1 MKILYKVLAAWLCVA
16 GFVFAGEA
24 AQVQLFS
31 PQGAAK
37 EVRQVT
43 VRFSEPMVPLG
54 DPRLEDPF
62 SIECTEKGKGRWVDG
77 KNWVY
82 DFEQDLPAGVVCEFK
97 IKSDLKTLAEET
109 LSGPRSFSFNTGG
122 PAVRASRPEEGSQR
136 IDERQVFIFS
146 LDAEPEAASVLKQVY
161 CSVEGVQERVGLRL
175 VQGPEKEKLFKELK
189 VKNDPAPTLV
199 FQCRQTFPPESEV
212 KIIWGRG
219 VKAASGVS
227 TTADQ
232 VLAFKTRKPFLAK
245 LSGKKEKPVSGF
257 IPLLPMT
264 LTFSAPVTWDTVR
277 EIRLKS
283 QGGKIWKPKK
293 REESGPTVDRV
304 VFEGPFPEDQS
315 FTLHLPKNIT
325 DDSGRPLTNQ
335 DKFPLTVKTDRY
347 PSLAKFASRFG
358 IIESKETPLL
368 PVTVRNLEAEVTA
381 WMTGSKEPP
390 EAGGVKAKEV
400 DPRQGL
406 QAGSAIPPNAPETV
420 KGDIQS
426 ADRNIKGR
434 FLQIRGNEEEKI
446 IEWLNVLRTAKRKTS
461 LLKGREKIQ
470 KLALPKPGGPKE
482 FEVLGIPLKAP
493 GFYVVELESEILGS
507 RLLAKPAPMYVPAA
521 ALVTNLSAHFKWGQA
536 SSLVWVTSLDKGEP
550 VQEASITL
558 RDCAGKRLWMGK
570 TDTLGLARIT
580 VPLPSEDSLRRC
592 SDKQEVEE
600 YTPVLSGL
608 RGGIF
613 VFAKAGQDLTFTH
626 SSWNQGI
633 EPWRFNVPTGTSADR
648 GSVLAH
654 TVFDRTLFRAGEE
667 VHMKHV
673 VRRRSQR
680 GLFIPAE
687 IMELKEL
694 VVEQAGS
701 NQPTVFPLKWR
712 TNGTAETVFKIPEK
726 ARLGTYEVYL
736 ATPSDPARSGSGQ
749 RIYGGSFRVEEFRVP
764 LMKAVIQGPREPL
777 VNAREL
783 EVDLAVSFLSGGGAA
798 DLPVKIRMEIQPKS
812 INFPDYEEAI
822 FSNGGVKTGLEKFE
836 RSEEGSSSQFD
847 EEDEGQGDAGSKQKR
862 KLLQTRELTLD
873 KQGGART
880 RLSGLPVADTP
891 LDLLAELEFRDP
903 NGEMQTVATRISTY
917 PSPWLVGITSGIR
930 EPSASSLSYQV
941 VVLDLKGRPRA
952 NVEVKTTL
960 FQRKTYSHRKRLAG
974 GFYAYEHVTEIKEIG
989 PHFRGQTDQNG
1000 ILYGEGPSSVTGP
1013 VLIQA
1018 EVTGETVSRS
1028 LAHREFWIPG
1038 KDDLWSEARNDDRID
1053 ILPDKKQ
1060 WEPGEQA
1067 RFQVKMPFREA
1078 TALITVEREGVL
1090 EAAIRKLSRVNP
1102 FVEIPVK
1109 ENYAPNVFVS
1119 ALVVRGRVPGS
1130 RPTAT
1135 FDPGKPAYK
1144 LGLTEI
1150 RVGWKAHELKVE
1162 VLPDKKIYTPRETV
1176 AVRLKVK
1183 TADGKTPPPGSEAA
1197 VAVVDEGLLELKP
1210 NESWKLLEA
1219 MMKRAGCDVETA
1231 TAQMMVIGKRHFG
1244 RKALPHGGGGGRQL
1258 TRELFDTLLYWKGV
1272 VPLDENGEAA
1282 VKFPLNDSLTSFRIT
1297 AVVNGGEGFFGTGG
1311 TTIRATQELMILS
1324 GIPPLVR
1331 EGDRF
1336 LAGFTIRNASSREMR
1351 IEAALSVKEGAAGKA
1366 LESVRET
1373 IPAGEAKEIGWEVTA
1388 PLGIEKEDY
1397 EAFIQEIGGT
1407 AQDRVKVSQKV
1418 APAVTVRSF
1427 QATLFQLKE
1436 PVGLEVEM
1444 PGEAIPGRG
1453 GTRLALKP
1461 KLLEGLGGLTEYM
1474 KKYPYLC
1481 LEQKLS
1487 KAIVARE
1494 KEGWRS
1500 LMAELPSYL
1509 DDQGLAKYFPNM
1521 KQGSEVLTA
1530 YVLAISHEAGQE
1542 IPAPLRKQ
1550 MVQGLKAFIEGRVIR
1565 QSAWPAA
1572 DLTIRKLSAVEA
1584 LSRYGEAHSGLLN
1597 TIVPEPP
1604 LWPASAVLDWINV
1617 LERVKDF
1624 PERLKKL
1631 KEAEQNLRS
1640 RLNLQGTL
1648 LGLSTEKT
1656 DNLWWLMASPDT
1668 NAVRALL
1675 TTLPLKGWKED
1686 HPRMVRGLLER
1697 MKRGHWDTTPA
1708 NAWGLLALEKFG
1720 ALHESAPVTGVTEA
1734 TFLNK
1739 TGSVDWTKTPSG
1751 GEIAFPWGKKKETLQ
1766 IAHKGSGSPWAFVT
1780 SRAALPLKQPFF
1792 SGYTIKKTLI
1802 PVEQKTKGLWSKGDV
1817 IRVRLELESQ
1827 ADRTW
1832 VVVSDPIPG
1841 GAMILGSGLGRDSSL
1856 LSGDEQERGR
1866 VWETFRERSLEA
1878 LRVYFELVLKGKWT
1892 VEYTLRLNNEGL
1904 FYLPETRAEAL
1915 YSPEMFGELPN
1926 RKMEV
1931 KR

>member
-1 MKILYKVLAAWLCVA
+1 MKILFKVLVAWMCYG
-16 GFVFAGEA
+16 GFVLAGEA

-37 EVRQVT
+37 EIRQVT

-62 SIECTEKGKGRWVDG
+62 SIECPEKGRGRWVDG

-97 IKSDLKTLAEET
+97 IKPDVKTLAGQT

-122 PAVRASRPEEGSQR
+122 PAVRFSRPEEGSRR

-146 LDAEPEAASVLKQVY
+146 LDAEPEAASVLKEAY

-175 VQGPEKEKLFKELK
+175 IEGSEKEKLFKELK
-189 VKNDPAPTLV
+189 IKKDPTPTLV
-199 FQCRQTFPPESEV
+199 FQCRQTFPPAADV
-212 KIIWGRG
+212 KIIWGKG
-219 VKAASGVS
+219 VKSASGVS
-227 TTADQ
+227 ATADQ
-232 VLAFKTRKPFLAK
+232 VLAFKTRQPFLAK
-245 LSGKKEKPVSGF
+245 LSGKKEKPAAGF

-264 LTFSAPVTWDTVR
+264 LSFSAPVTWEKVK
-277 EIRLKS
+277 EIRLKDQS
-283 QGGKIWKPKK
+283 GKIWKPKK
-293 REESGPTVDRV
+293 REEAGPYVERV
-304 VFEGPFPEDQS
+304 FFEGPFPENQS
-315 FTLHLPKNIT
+315 FTLHLPKNIQ

-381 WMTGSKEPP
+381 WLTGTKEPL
-390 EAGGVKAKEV
+390 EAGGAKAKENE
-400 DPRQGL
+400 PSSGL
-406 QAGSAIPPNAPETV
+406 TSGPIIPPIVLETG
-420 KGDIQS
+420 KGGISS
-426 ADRNIKGR
+426 ADRNIKGKIV
-434 FLQIRGNEEEKI
+434 QIRGNEEEKI

-461 LLKGREKIQ
+461 LLKGRERIQ
-470 KLALPKPGGPKE
+470 KLTLPKPGGPKE

-493 GFYVVELESEILGS
+493 GFYVVELESDILGF

-521 ALVTNLSAHFKWGQA
+521 ALVTNLSAHFKWGRA
-536 SSLVWVTSLDKGEP
+536 SSLVWVTTLDKGEP
-550 VQEASITL
+550 VKEASVTL
-558 RDCAGKRLWMGK
+558 RDCAAKRLWEGK
-570 TDTLGLARIT
+570 TDEFGLARIA
-580 VPLPSEDSLRRC
+580 VPLPSEDNLRRC

-600 YTPVLSGL
+600 YAPALSGV
-608 RGGIF
+608 RGGLF

-633 EPWRFNVPTGTSADR
+633 EPWRFNVLSGTYDDR
-648 GSVLAH
+648 LQVLAH
-654 TVFDRTLFRAGEE
+654 TVFDRTLFRTGEE

-673 VRRRSQR
+673 VRRRSLR
-680 GLFIPAE
+680 GLFIPPD
-687 IMELKEL
+687 IKGLKE
-694 VVEQAGS
+694 VMVEQAGS

-712 TNGTAETVFKIPEK
+712 ANGTAETVFKIPEK
-726 ARLGTYEVYL
+726 AKLGTYEVYL
-736 ATPSDPARSGSGQ
+736 AAPSDPARSGSGL
-749 RIYGGSFRVEEFRVP
+749 RVYSGSFRVEEFRVP
-764 LMKAVIQGPREPL
+764 LMKAVIQGPQEL
-777 VNAREL
+777 VNAREM

-798 DLPVKIRMEIQPKS
+798 HLPVKIRTEIHPKS
-812 INFPDYEEAI
+812 ITFPDYEEVT

-836 RSEEGSSSQFD
+836 RSEEALSPQL
-847 EEDEGQGDAGSKQKR
+847 EEEEEGPGDRGAPQKR
-862 KLLQTRELTLD
+862 KILQTRELTLD

-880 RLSGLPVADTP
+880 KLSGLPDADTP
-891 LDLLAELEFRDP
+891 MDLLAELEFRDP
-903 NGEMQTVATRISTY
+903 NGEMQTVATRIPTY
-917 PSPWLVGITSGIR
+917 PSSLLVGIASGVR
-930 EPSASSLSYQV
+930 EPSASALSYQV
-941 VVLDLKGRPRA
+941 VVLDLKGRPRP

-960 FQRKTYSHRKRLAG
+960 FQQKTYSHRKRLAG
-974 GFYAYEHVTEIKEIG
+974 GFYAYEHVTEIKEVG
-989 PHFRGQTDQNG
+989 PHFQGKTDPNG
-1000 ILYGEGPSSVTGP
+1000 VLYGEGPSPVTGP

-1018 EVTGETVSRS
+1018 EAIDAQSHRS
-1028 LAHREFWIPG
+1028 LAHREIWIPG
-1038 KDDLWSEARNDDRID
+1038 KEDLWSEARNDDRID

-1067 RFQVKMPFREA
+1067 RFQVKTPFREA

-1090 EAAIRKLSRVNP
+1090 EAYIRKLSRGNP

-1130 RPTAT
+1130 RPTAA

-1150 RVGWKAHELKVE
+1150 RVGWKPHELKVE
-1162 VLPDKKIYTPRETV
+1162 VLPDKKTYAARETV
-1176 AVRLKVK
+1176 SVRVKVK

-1197 VAVVDEGLLELKP
+1197 LAVVDEGLLELRP
-1210 NESWKLLEA
+1210 NESWNLLEG

-1297 AVVNGGEGFFGTGG
+1297 AVVNGGEGLFGTGG
-1311 TTIRATQELMILS
+1311 TSIRTTQELMILS

-1336 LAGFTIRNASSREMR
+1336 RAGFTLRNASSREMQV
-1351 IEAALSVKEGAAGKA
+1351 EAALAVREGRGMVGMDPVKE
-1366 LESVRET
+1366 R
-1373 IPAGEAKEIGWEVTA
+1373 IPAGEAKEIGWWVTV
-1388 PLGIEKEDY
+1388 PLGIEKADY

-1407 AQDRVKVSQKV
+1407 AQDRIKLSQKV
-1418 APAVTVRSF
+1418 APAVSLRTL
-1427 QATLFQLKE
+1427 QATLFQLKD
-1436 PVGLEVEM
+1436 PLRLEVEM

-1453 GTRLALKP
+1453 GTRLLLKP
-1461 KLLEGLGGLTEYM
+1461 KLAEGLVGLTEYM

-1494 KEGWRS
+1494 KEAWRS

-1509 DDQGLAKYFPNM
+1509 DDQGLVKYFPNM

-1530 YVLAISHEAGQE
+1530 YVLSISHEAGQE
-1542 IPAPLRKQ
+1542 IPGLVKKQ
-1550 MVQGLKAFIEGRVIR
+1550 MLQGLKAFIEGRVIR
-1565 QSAWPAA
+1565 HSAWPAA

-1584 LSRYGEAHSGLLN
+1584 LSRHGEAHPGLLN
-1597 TIVPEPP
+1597 SIVPEPP
-1604 LWPASAVLDWINV
+1604 LWPTSAVLDWINI
-1617 LERVKDF
+1617 LQRVDNF
-1624 PERLKKL
+1624 SERLKKL
-1631 KEAEQNLRS
+1631 KEAEQNLRT
-1640 RLNLQGTL
+1640 RMNLQGTL
-1648 LGLSTEKT
+1648 LGLSTENS

-1675 TTLPLKGWKED
+1675 TTLPLEGWKED
-1686 HPRMVRGLLER
+1686 HPRMARGLLER

-1708 NAWGLLALEKFG
+1708 NAWGLLAMEKFG
-1720 ALHESAPVTGVTEA
+1720 TVYESAPVTGVTEA
-1734 TFLNK
+1734 TILNK
-1739 TGSVDWTKTPSG
+1739 TGSVDWTKTPGG
-1751 GEIAFPWGKKKETLQ
+1751 GEIAFPWSKKKETLQ
-1766 IAHKGSGSPWAFVT
+1766 IAHKGSGSPWGTVT
-1780 SRAALPLKQPFF
+1780 SRAAIPLKQPFS
-1792 SGYTIKKTLI
+1792 SGYTIKKTLL
-1802 PVEQKTKGLWSKGDV
+1802 PVEQKTKGLWSQGDV

-1832 VVVSDPIPG
+1832 VVVSDPLPG
-1841 GAMILGSGLGRDSSL
+1841 GAMILGSGLGRDSSQ

-1866 VWETFRERSLEA
+1866 AWETFRERSFEA
-1878 LRVYFELVLKGKWT
+1878 LRVYYEWVPKGKWT
-1892 VEYTLRLNNEGL
+1892 VEYTVRLNNEGF

-1926 RKMEV
+1926 RKMEIS
-1931 KR
+1931 R